1 MTMEDLERR
10 VAQLEATVVQLTST
24 ARTEADPTSTSR
36 PGADSGDDP
45 FWALHGLEAR
55 VPDAV
60 VMAGSLNP
68 DEGPVQWQVTLPRP
82 TLMEFDWTDLAATM
96 DALAHP
102 ARLTILQL
110 VMSGIRTTGSLLE
123 QESLGTTG
131 QLHHHL
137 RQLVAAGWLVSGQ
150 RGRYDVPPERVVP
163 LLVMIMAARR

>member
-1 MTMEDLERR
+1 M
-10 VAQLEATVVQLTST
+10 
-24 ARTEADPTSTSR
+24 
-36 PGADSGDDP
+36 
-45 FWALHGLEAR
+45 
-55 VPDAV
+55 PDAV
-60 VMAGSLNP
+60 VMAGSLTP
-68 DEGPVQWQVTLPRP
+68 EEGPIQWQVTLPR
-82 TLMEFDWTDLAATM
+82 TALMEFDWTDLAATM

-110 VMSGIRTTGSLLE
+110 VMSGVRTTGSLLE

-137 RQLVAAGWLVSGQ
+137 RQLVAAGWLVSGR